1 MIMTPQTLNSTV
13 KTSQNPT
20 SVVFTKIEQ
29 FYKGQE
35 LLYHCPDTT
44 HHGVVNFIDDVAG
57 TYITLT
63 VGESNL
69 VIYPLWWD
77 RLEECGK

>member
-1 MIMTPQTLNSTV
+1 MTPQTLNSGV
-13 KTSQNPT
+13 KTSPKQT
-20 SVVFTKIEQ
+20 SVEFTKIEQ
-29 FYKGQE
+29 FHKGQE

-44 HHGVVNFIDDVAG
+44 HYGVVNFIDDVHG
-57 TYITLT
+57 SYITLT

-69 VIYPLWWD
+69 VIYPTWWD

>member
-1 MIMTPQTLNSTV
+1 MTPQTLNSTV

-20 SVVFTKIEQ
+20 SVAFTKIDQ

-44 HHGVVNFIDDVAG
+44 HHGVVNFIDDVSG

-63 VGESNL
+63 VGVSNL

-77 RLEECGK
+77 RLEEYSK

>member
-1 MIMTPQTLNSTV
+1 M

-20 SVVFTKIEQ
+20 NVAFTKIEQ
-29 FYKGQE
+29 FHKGQE
-35 LLYHCPDTT
+35 LLYHCPDTI

-69 VIYPLWWD
+69 VIYPIWWD
-77 RLEECGK
+77 RLEEYSK